1 VVDAY
6 HVFWDPRLEAELAG
20 AHGLIAGYHVSDWLV
35 PTTDVLAGR
44 GLMGDG
50 IIDLPRIRAL
60 VEGAGYDG
68 PIEVEVINPALAA
81 VPDLLADIRA
91 RFKRC

>member
-1 VVDAY
+1 M
-6 HVFWDPRLEAELAG
+6 
-20 AHGLIAGYHVSDWLV
+20 SDWLV

-60 VEGAGYDG
+60 VEAAGYDG

-81 VPDLLADIRA
+81 VPGEALLADIKA
-91 RFKRC
+91 RFERC